1 LVLHQFRLSMLRNQ
15 QQNRTD
21 DPRVAVLVHMDGL
34 GTPGLRDET
43 WAAVVQQAGPGIPRR
58 STKRN

>member
-1 LVLHQFRLSMLRNQ
+1 MLRNQ